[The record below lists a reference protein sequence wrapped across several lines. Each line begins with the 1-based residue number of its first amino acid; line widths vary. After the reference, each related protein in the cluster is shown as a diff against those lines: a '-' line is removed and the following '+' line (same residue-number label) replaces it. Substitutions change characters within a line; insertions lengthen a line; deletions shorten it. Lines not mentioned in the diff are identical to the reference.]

1 VLSASSWRSGHQVQN
16 RRSPVRRRYLVR
28 CFVWFLGAL
37 IGVGSIVSSEQ
48 TGSGQ
53 VSVSAIRTEPMTHSV
68 GMLRPHAPLRLKQI
82 TDGLAA
88 MVDEEIKRGE
98 GGDTDDDGEDGG
110 TFWIM
115 SASKQVKLVGAA
127 LIAGITDALRTA
139 IAKKRRTDSA
149 LHSEGRAGA
158 RLANLGWASPS
169 VHSSLSIR
177 QRQPTAPALTGC
189 ADNRHGY
196 ASSSRSALASLRS
209 GLSNPSVNHW

>member
-1 VLSASSWRSGHQVQN
+1 
-16 RRSPVRRRYLVR
+16 
-28 CFVWFLGAL
+28 
-37 IGVGSIVSSEQ
+37 
-48 TGSGQ
+48 
-53 VSVSAIRTEPMTHSV
+53 MTHSV